1 MANGSVRP
9 AANLLVAN
17 SDYIEVLTDIDTQS
31 PIPEVVKE
39 RRTNP
44 NFSFGSRFNDQ
55 MLRTY
60 ALENDEALGLRFAA
74 LAAAVL
80 TKTERRFLAAG
91 AAITLID
98 VPREHAALLCRLNKV
113 SEGVLLIRLDTRSS
127 SVECRR
133 RICLEH
139 GRH

>member
-1 MANGSVRP
+1 M
-9 AANLLVAN
+9 
-17 SDYIEVLTDIDTQS
+17 
-31 PIPEVVKE
+31 VKE